1 MFPAVWSR
9 IYREQIFICEPHLNL
24 TINRELNS
32 RTIQSINWALFLP
45 TRCGCLGLRVTNH
58 QIQEKALTKTVFR
71 IDKRTF
77 MAFLTFFGWRG
88 ASTDAFWCNWHC
100 LPIGFTAVSNSRS
113 MLGHQTWARALI
125 LEMPWWASCSSSIS
139 WVCCFDG
146 TITCVFQNTHLPS
159 VVNSFFWLQYGCNLL
174 SWQWCSHALSVNW
187 YRITSCPFLN
197 ARRRAIFLF
206 IFIVS
211 PISFLP

>member
-1 MFPAVWSR
+1 MS
-9 IYREQIFICEPHLNL
+9 NL
-24 TINRELNS
+24 DYGWPGHS
-32 RTIQSINWALFLP
+32 
-45 TRCGCLGLRVTNH
+45 H
-58 QIQEKALTKTVFR
+58 
-71 IDKRTF
+71 
-77 MAFLTFFGWRG
+77 GWRG

-146 TITCVFQNTHLPS
+146 TITCVFHNTHLPS

-174 SWQWCSHALSVNW
+174 SWQWCGHALSVNW
-187 YRITSCPFLN
+187 YRITSCPLLN
-197 ARRRAIFLF
+197 AKLCFVNGFWRLRQWKTT
-206 IFIVS
+206 
-211 PISFLP
+211 